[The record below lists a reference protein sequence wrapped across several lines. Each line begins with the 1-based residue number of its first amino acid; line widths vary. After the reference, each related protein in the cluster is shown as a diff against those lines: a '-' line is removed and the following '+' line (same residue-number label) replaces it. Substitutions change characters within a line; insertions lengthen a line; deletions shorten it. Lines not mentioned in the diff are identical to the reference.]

1 MRKGL
6 LLLRICTLLLLFTV
20 NGLKGQTFVT
30 NGSASFLG
38 GNCYQLTPNSSGQAG
53 SIFSMTSINLT
64 QPFAFDA
71 VLNFGNK
78 DANGADGIVFILA
91 PANTALGV
99 GGGGLGYDGIGP
111 SFAVEYDDYFNS
123 NFGDPNPDHMAIISA
138 GSVNHTLPS
147 NLVGPINLANIE
159 DNEDHCFSVLWDPV
173 TQTLTAALNSDLIS
187 YTGDIVANFFAG
199 NPVVYYGFSSG
210 TGSLSNLHTV
220 CFGPPTLVPMQ
231 DVTLCE

>member
-6 LLLRICTLLLLFTV
+6 LLLAFSLLALFFFGTD
-20 NGLKGQTFVT
+20 LEGQTFVT

-91 PANTALGV
+91 PINTALGV
-99 GGGGLGYDGIGP
+99 GGGGL
-111 SFAVEYDDYFNS
+111 
-123 NFGDPNPDHMAIISA
+123 
-138 GSVNHTLPS
+138 
-147 NLVGPINLANIE
+147 
-159 DNEDHCFSVLWDPV
+159 
-173 TQTLTAALNSDLIS
+173 
-187 YTGDIVANFFAG
+187 
-199 NPVVYYGFSSG
+199 
-210 TGSLSNLHTV
+210 
-220 CFGPPTLVPMQ
+220 
-231 DVTLCE
+231 